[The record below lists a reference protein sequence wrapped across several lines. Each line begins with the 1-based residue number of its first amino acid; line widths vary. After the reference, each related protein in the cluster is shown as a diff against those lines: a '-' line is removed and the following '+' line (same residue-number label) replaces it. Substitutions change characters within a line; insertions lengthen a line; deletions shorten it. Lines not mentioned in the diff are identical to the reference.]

1 MSYPFLGLGFNSWT
15 QKFSRGGPP
24 AVPAVIQAFLEYVTT
39 TVSSFTLRSTGTV
52 DYEVDWG
59 DGTVETLTTTA
70 PTHTYSS
77 AGEYTIKVTPAQG
90 STYRPY
96 FNNAVSDTSI
106 ASISGLGGSQLGTI
120 LSDAWEGASNM
131 TSFSSDIDTSSVTDF
146 SYTWRNC
153 AGLTSFPQLDVS
165 SGTNFYQTWRDCSS
179 LTSFPLLN
187 TSIGTN
193 FTYTWRNCSGLTSFP
208 LLNTSSGT
216 SFSNAWYGCS
226 GLTSFPLLNTSSGT
240 SFSDAWDGCSGL
252 TSFPLLNTSS
262 GTNFT
267 SAWDGCS
274 GLTSFPLLNTSSG
287 TNFAYCWSGC
297 SGLTSF
303 PLLNTSSGTT
313 FRYTWHSCTGLT
325 SFPQLDVSNGTNFL
339 STWYGC
345 SGLTS
350 FPQLDVSSGTSFGNA
365 WRGCSGLTSFP
376 ANMFDTT
383 GTLFSTAFSYAF
395 DNCSLTAQSI
405 ENILVSLD
413 TNGASN
419 ITLGILGGS
428 NAGYST
434 WTAAAQTALTN
445 LQGKGWN
452 VTYNA

>member
-146 SYTWRNC
+146 SSAWRNC
-153 AGLTSFPQLDVS
+153 AGLTSFP
-165 SGTNFYQTWRDCSS
+165 
-179 LTSFPLLN
+179 LLN
-187 TSIGTN
+187 TSSGTN

-216 SFSNAWYGCS
+216 NFIGAWYNCTGLTSFQLLNTSSGTNFTSAWYGCTA
-226 GLTSFPLLNTSSGT
+226 LTSFPLLNTSSGT
-240 SFSDAWDGCSGL
+240 NFIYTWRNCAGLTLFPTLNTSSGTNFIGAWNGCSGL

-267 SAWDGCS
+267 SAWNGC
-274 GLTSFPLLNTSSG
+274 T
-287 TNFAYCWSGC
+287 A
-297 SGLTSF
+297 
-303 PLLNTSSGTT
+303 
-313 FRYTWHSCTGLT
+313 
-325 SFPQLDVSNGTNFL
+325 
-339 STWYGC
+339 
-345 SGLTS
+345 
-350 FPQLDVSSGTSFGNA
+350 
-365 WRGCSGLTSFP
+365 LTSFP

-383 GTLFSTAFSYAF
+383 GTLISTAFRYAF

-419 ITLGILGGS
+419 IILGLGVPGDG

>member
-208 LLNTSSGT
+208 QLNV
-216 SFSNAWYGCS
+216 
-226 GLTSFPLLNTSSGT
+226 
-240 SFSDAWDGCSGL
+240 
-252 TSFPLLNTSS
+252 
-262 GTNFT
+262 
-267 SAWDGCS
+267 
-274 GLTSFPLLNTSSG
+274 SSG

-419 ITLGILGGS
+419 ITLGIVGGS

>member
-96 FNNAVSDTSI
+96 FNNAVSDSSI

-208 LLNTSSGT
+208 QLNV
-216 SFSNAWYGCS
+216 
-226 GLTSFPLLNTSSGT
+226 
-240 SFSDAWDGCSGL
+240 
-252 TSFPLLNTSS
+252 
-262 GTNFT
+262 
-267 SAWDGCS
+267 
-274 GLTSFPLLNTSSG
+274 SSG

-419 ITLGILGGS
+419 ITLGIVGGS

>member
-24 AVPAVIQAFLEYVTT
+24 AVIQALLEYVTT
-39 TVSSFTLRSTGTV
+39 TVSSFTLLSTGTV

-59 DGTVETLTTTA
+59 DGTTESLTTNN

-77 AGEYTIKVTPAQG
+77 AGEYTIKVTPAEG

-106 ASISGLGGSQLGTI
+106 ASISGAGGSQLGTI

-131 TSFSSDIDTSSVTDF
+131 TSFSSDIDTSSVTNF
-146 SYTWRNC
+146 TYTWRNC

-165 SGTNFYQTWRDCSS
+165 SGTDFSSAWRD
-179 LTSFPLLN
+179 
-187 TSIGTN
+187 
-193 FTYTWRNCSGLTSFP
+193 
-208 LLNTSSGT
+208 
-216 SFSNAWYGCS
+216 
-226 GLTSFPLLNTSSGT
+226 
-240 SFSDAWDGCSGL
+240 CSGL

-267 SAWDGCS
+267 YTWRFCS
-274 GLTSFPLLNTSSG
+274 GLTSFPQLDTSSG
-287 TNFAYCWSGC
+287 TNFSGAWNNC
-297 SGLTSF
+297 TGLTSF
-303 PLLNTSSGTT
+303 PLIDTSSGTG
-313 FRYTWHSCTGLT
+313 FFQTWYGCTGLT
-325 SFPQLDVSNGTNFL
+325 SFPQLDF
-339 STWYGC
+339 
-345 SGLTS
+345 
-350 FPQLDVSSGTSFGNA
+350 SSGTSGFYEA
-365 WRGCSGLTSFP
+365 WYGCSGLTSFP

-383 GTLFSTAFSYAF
+383 GTFAFSSALSYAF

-413 TNGASN
+413 TNGTSN

-445 LQGKGWN
+445 LQGKGWT